1 MRLIMKK
8 IFLLL
13 ILFIMPCVGFTDIAL
28 IPLPKAVVLPYNN
41 ITKKAGTVW
50 ITEHL
55 ADAVRK
61 KLEQHG
67 ATIVD
72 VQRTADA
79 LAAAPFE
86 FVSLADYPQA
96 IAIGRDLSASVVL
109 VGTIA
114 VVGDQLQLTCHI
126 LSMESE
132 SLIGTVVE
140 TGLESDYFS
149 IQNRFTQ
156 AVTNFCKSPAT
167 WYEEGRKEL
176 ENYHYCFTMPDTS
189 GYKSFQSKPETV
201 RENARMAI
209 LDKAM
214 QSFLQATK
222 LKPDFAD
229 AYRYLGK
236 VAILENK
243 MKIAADAYEKA
254 IKSDPSQMDYYEELG
269 KVYLEIEPEKSIK
282 VYRAALMVDPYKA
295 EIRLKLIN
303 VLKELE
309 RYPEALAEC
318 QIYKDFHGDNEIKGI
333 LKELSKKVKD

>member
-1 MRLIMKK
+1 MKRF
-8 IFLLL
+8 FLLL
-13 ILFIMPCVGFTDIAL
+13 IILVFSSAVCADDAL
-28 IPLPKAVVLPYNN
+28 IPLPNAVVLPFNN

-50 ITEHL
+50 ITDHL

-61 KLEQHG
+61 KLGQHG

-79 LAAAPFE
+79 LAAKPFE
-86 FVSLADYPQA
+86 FVSLADYPNA

-114 VVGDQLQLTCHI
+114 VVGDQLQLTGHI

-149 IQNRFTQ
+149 IQNRFTH

-167 WYEEGRKEL
+167 WYEEGKKEL
-176 ENYHYCFTMPDTS
+176 ENYYYCFTMPETS

-236 VAILENK
+236 VAVLENK

-254 IKSDPSQMDYYEELG
+254 IKSDSSQMVYYKELG
-269 KVYLEIEPEKSIK
+269 KVYMEIEPEKAVK
-282 VYRAALMVDPYKA
+282 VYKAALMVDPYEA
-295 EIRLKLIN
+295 AMRIKLIN
-303 VLKELE
+303 VLNELE

-318 QIYKDFHGDNEIKGI
+318 QIYKEFHGEKEIQG
-333 LKELSKKVKD
+333 LFKELSKKARNK